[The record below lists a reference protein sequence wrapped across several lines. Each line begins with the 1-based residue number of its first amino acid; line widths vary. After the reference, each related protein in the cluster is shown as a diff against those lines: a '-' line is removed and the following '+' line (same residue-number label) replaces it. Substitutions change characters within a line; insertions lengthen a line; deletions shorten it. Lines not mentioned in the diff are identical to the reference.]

1 MTHHFTFDDS
11 HPYPAREVA
20 DLLHTVYERGKE
32 RTMEDAAKEIVEAA
46 KKAKAEARL
55 ACFRWFS
62 SGFLTGAAGVLLY
75 QVIA

>member
-32 RTMEDAAKEIVEAA
+32 KTMEDAAKEIVEATA
-46 KKAKAEARL
+46 KVQAEARL
-55 ACFRWFS
+55 TAFRVFWA
-62 SGFLTGAAGVLLY
+62 GFLTGAGCVLLY

>member
-1 MTHHFTFDDS
+1 MHHFTFDDS

-32 RTMEDAAKEIVEAA
+32 KTMEDAAKEIVQATA
-46 KKAKAEARL
+46 KARAEARL
-55 ACFRWFS
+55 SNYRWLV
-62 SGFLTGAAGVLLY
+62 SGILIGAGGVLLY